1 MADSTKKF
9 LDRAG
14 VTYLWGKIKA
24 AFTGAFKYAKSDTT
38 DDYILTGEWKSGTLG
53 ETTMNVTLL
62 TVDATPTARSAN
74 PVQSQG
80 VKTALDNK
88 VDKVTG
94 KALSTNDFTND
105 YKTKLN
111 GISVK
116 VNNETAQS
124 ADANGQVTLTGI
136 VKKIKING
144 TEQTPTDGMVTLN
157 TTDTKNTA
165 GTYQSSEALYLI
177 GAKEQTAREDDGK
190 TTYSN
195 KNVYMKDGKLYVGG
209 SPSDIKTT
217 NEVVTQGDMPGVAD
231 ATNAG
236 LMSAADKKK
245 LDTIAIKDVSVPT
258 TVPTGTHGGTVTLA
272 TITPTEGNAKDIKI
286 TLPADSDTK
295 NTAGA
300 TNSQNK
306 KLFLIGAE
314 TAGDSQQTYTNAQI
328 LIGSDN
334 KLHHLSRS
342 SEDVNT
348 NNALVTASELS
359 AVSGRVTTIEGMIN
373 ADSNGT
379 INKFN
384 EIVDFLAGYTEND
397 TLQSLINGV
406 ANSIEALEND
416 DIDAAI
422 AE

>member
-9 LDRAG
+9 LDQGG

-24 AFTGAFKYAKSDTT
+24 AFTGAFSYAKSNTT
-38 DDYILTGEWKSGTLG
+38 DDYILTGEWKSNVPG
-53 ETTMNVTLL
+53 ETTTEKAIL
-62 TVDATPTARSAN
+62 TVDATPTARSSN

-94 KALSTNDFTND
+94 KALSTNDFTNA

-116 VNNETAQS
+116 VNNEAAQS

-136 VKKIKING
+136 VKKLTVNG
-144 TEQTPTDGMVTLN
+144 TEHTPTDGVVTLN

-165 GTYQSSEALYLI
+165 GTLQSSEALYLI
-177 GAKEQTAREDDGK
+177 GAKEQTTREDDGK

-195 KNVYMKDGKLYVGG
+195 KNVYMKDGKLYVGCT
-209 SPSDIKTT
+209 PQNPNDDKT
-217 NEVVTQGDMPGVAD
+217 VVTQGDMPGVAN
-231 ATNAG
+231 TSNAG

-245 LDTIAIKDVSVPT
+245 LDTIAIKDVTVPT

-272 TITPTEGNAKDIKI
+272 TITTTEGNAKDIKI

-306 KLFLIGAE
+306 KLFLVGAE
-314 TAGDSQQTYTNAQI
+314 MAGDSQQTYTNAQI

-342 SEDVNT
+342 SEDVNA
-348 NNALVTASELS
+348 NNALVTKSELD
-359 AVSGRVTTIEGMIN
+359 VVGGRVTTIEGMIN

-422 AE
+422 KA